1 MENEEKKK
9 DNIVLSVIAN
19 IVFWIVILLF
29 LEISYRFSMK
39 YNFELES
46 LINILLY
53 STSLGAVLSIVSRIF
68 NDKVNNIITSII
80 LLVIGVMF
88 SVQCVFSNIFKAPF
102 AISNLAL
109 GDQVASFMKEAIEGI
124 LNNIGFIIIFL
135 APFILFLIF
144 KKKIK
149 LKKNT
154 LAHYITYII
163 LFAVF
168 IAIFFV
174 HINSTKGITNSTY
187 ELYYKVNE
195 VSLNLEK
202 LGVLNTYRLD
212 IIRNIFGFEQ
222 KLENEYIQAFSE
234 ETEENF
240 RGEPTLYEYNTID
253 LNFEKATSNSSIKQI
268 NEYIQADVGTKQNEY
283 TGMFKDYNLIYI
295 TAESF
300 YEIAIDEELTPTL
313 YKMTHSGFVF
323 ENYYTPNVL
332 STIGGEFQSLTG
344 LYPDSSIL
352 STWRT
357 GKNYFPYGLGTVF
370 NDLGYNTYAY
380 HNHYYTFQDRNKY
393 LVSQGFTNF
402 LARGNGLQKRM
413 NCDMWPESD
422 DEMMRVTL
430 PDYINSEEPFLAYY
444 MTVSGHMNY
453 NFTGG
458 NAMSLKHKDE
468 VQNLNATTE
477 AKAYVATQIELDKAL
492 ERLVNELKQAGKLD
506 KTVFVLLADH
516 YPYALSQEAV
526 DSLSTY
532 KRDNVVEINHNA
544 LIIWNSKMEEI
555 NITKAC
561 MSADVLPTILNLFG
575 VNYDSRL
582 FTGRDILSTSE
593 GIAIMR
599 NLSWV
604 TEKGTYF
611 ASSGKFE
618 PKEEIEISEDYVE
631 NINNI
636 VKNRL
641 NISKLIMKTNY
652 YDYLFK

>member
-1 MENEEKKK
+1 MKHEEEKKENK
-9 DNIVLSVIAN
+9 VVSALVNAI
-19 IVFWIVILLF
+19 FWIVILLF
-29 LEISYRFSMK
+29 LEISFRFSMG
-39 YNFELES
+39 YEFELES
-46 LINILLY
+46 LVNILLY
-53 STSLGAVLSIVSRIF
+53 SVMLGTIFSIVSRIF
-68 NDKVNNIITSII
+68 KDKANNIITSIM
-80 LLVIGVMF
+80 LLIIGVMF
-88 SVQCVFSNIFKAPF
+88 SVQCVFSKIFKAPF

-109 GDQVASFMKEAIEGI
+109 GDQVGSFMKEAIEGI
-124 LNNIGFIIIFL
+124 LSNIGFILIFL

-149 LKKNT
+149 LKRNT
-154 LAHYITYII
+154 LTHYITYIVL
-163 LFAVF
+163 LFLSTAL
-168 IAIFFV
+168 FFV
-174 HINSTKGITNSTY
+174 HINSTKEQSNGTY
-187 ELYYKVNE
+187 EIYYKLNE

-202 LGVLNTYRLD
+202 LGVLNSYRLD
-212 IIRNIFGFEQ
+212 FVRSVFGFDQE
-222 KLENEYIQAFSE
+222 LEDEYIQAFAE
-234 ETEENF
+234 ETDF
-240 RGEPTLYEYNTID
+240 RDEPIVYEYNTTD
-253 LNFEKATSNSSIKQI
+253 LDFEKATSNSSIKQI
-268 NEYIQADVGTKQNEY
+268 NEYIKNDVGTKQNEY
-283 TGMFKDYNLIYI
+283 TGMFKDFNLIYI

-300 YEIAIDEELTPTL
+300 YEVAIDEELTPTL

-352 STWRT
+352 ATWRT

-370 NDLGYNTYAY
+370 GDLGYNTFAY

-402 LARGNGLQKRM
+402 LAKGNGLQKRM

-430 PDYINSEEPFLAYY
+430 PDYIDSEEPFLAYY

-453 NFTGG
+453 NFIGG
-458 NAMSLKHKDE
+458 NAMCLKHKDE
-468 VQNLNATTE
+468 VQNLDATTE

-492 ERLVNELKQAGKLD
+492 ERLVNELEQAGKLD
-506 KTVFVLLADH
+506 NTVFVLLADH

-532 KRDNVVEINHNA
+532 KRDSVVEINHNA
-544 LIIWNSKMEEI
+544 LIIWNSAMEETH
-555 NITKAC
+555 ITKAC
-561 MSADVLPTILNLFG
+561 MSADVLPTVLNLFG
-575 VNYDSRL
+575 ADYDSRL
-582 FTGRDILSTSE
+582 FTGRDIFSTSE

-618 PKEEIEISEDYVE
+618 QKEGEEIPENYIE

-641 NISKLIMKTNY
+641 NISKLILKNNY
-652 YDYLFK
+652 YNYLFN